1 MTHRYARIVVL
12 VSLALL
18 AGGPSSLSAQEEL
31 PYTLSQLVR
40 LVESGAFSDQQLL
53 DLVQESCIGFDMSVE
68 AVRRL
73 RNAGASEDLLLSLR
87 DVCVRLTAV
96 VVSPSELEIP
106 LGGNGILRARAIL
119 VPDSAEIP
127 NVDFTWSSEDT
138 TIADVTGGVVVA
150 KRVGETGIV
159 VETADGH
166 AGFAVVRVRSP
177 REAADSLAA
186 IGPPKSVGTAAGL
199 GIFPGGGE
207 FYVGNTAKGAVVLGG
222 AAAALAAGFLLTS
235 EDTISVVR
243 RTIQQPSCTG
253 SNCSYEVETTAEVE
267 ETDYVVVGAAVAG
280 AFWLYGLIDGIMT
293 AKKSQA
299 GAAKSAS
306 DGGGLSLEIAPRD
319 GIRVTSRGEAELT
332 LIRIR
337 S

>member
-1 MTHRYARIVVL
+1 MTHRYARIAAL

-31 PYTLSQLVR
+31 PYTLNQLAR

-53 DLVQESCIGFDMSVE
+53 ELVQEACIGFDMSVE

-73 RNAGASEDLLLSLR
+73 RHAGASEGLLLSLR
-87 DVCVRLTAV
+87 DVCVRLTV
-96 VVSPSELEIP
+96 VVVAPSELEVP

-119 VPDSAEIP
+119 VPDSAEIA
-127 NVDFTWSSEDT
+127 NVDFRWSSEDT

-159 VETADGH
+159 VETPDGYS
-166 AGFAVVRVRSP
+166 GSAVVRVMSP
-177 REAADSLAA
+177 RRAADSLAA
-186 IGPPKSVGTAAGL
+186 VGPPRSVGTTAAL

-207 FYVGNTAKGAVVLGG
+207 FYVGNTAKGMVVLGG
-222 AAAALAAGFLLTS
+222 AAAALTAGFLLTS
-235 EDTISVVR
+235 EDTVSVAR

-280 AFWLYGLIDGIMT
+280 AFWLYGLIDGILT
-293 AKKSQA
+293 AKKSQTA
-299 GAAKSAS
+299 AS
-306 DGGGLSLEIAPRD
+306 DSAANSGGLSLEIAPRD
-319 GIRVTSRGEAELT
+319 GIRFTPRGEAELT
-332 LIRIR
+332 FIRIR